1 MENSTPEKWFQLLIE
16 PYKSQAIENIQP
28 EYAHFTYSSLT
39 SALKSFPWHQ
49 TKQGYDHWQNV
60 LDSLVRLESKFLN
73 NKKEEPRQS
82 ESEFKEFEVYF
93 YTDGENWNRSGNL
106 DFAIQ
111 NAESGSII
119 FKGNPIGTKQTKS
132 FLEPIK

>member
-28 EYAHFTYSSLT
+28 EYAHMRYSSLT
-39 SALKSFPWHQ
+39 SALNSFNWRLS
-49 TKQGYDHWQNV
+49 KQGYNYWQDV
-60 LDSLVRLESKFLN
+60 MDSLVRLESKFIN
-73 NKKEEPRQS
+73 NKKEEPKQS
-82 ESEFKEFEVYF
+82 ESELKDGEVYF
-93 YTDGENWNRSGNL
+93 YTDGENWNRTGNL

-111 NAESGSII
+111 NAESGSTIY
-119 FKGNPIGTKQTKS
+119 KGVPIGSKKIKS

>member
-28 EYAHFTYSSLT
+28 EYAHMKYSSLT

-49 TKQGYDHWQNV
+49 TKQGYNHWQDV
-60 LDSLVRLESKFLN
+60 LDSLVKLESKFLN
-73 NKKEEPRQS
+73 DKKEEPRQS
-82 ESEFKEFEVYF
+82 ESELKEVEVYF
-93 YTDGENWNRSGNL
+93 YTDGDNWNRTGNL
-106 DFAIQ
+106 DLAIKY
-111 NAESGSII
+111 AESGSTIY
-119 FKGNPIGTKQTKS
+119 KGVPIGTKQIKS